1 MKNIRVLLVFLLFA
15 LFASIFSLQKISLN
29 YSEPF
34 FLIGFRMTFAGL
46 IMVFYTFKK
55 QIVKINFI
63 DIKFFIYL
71 AIFNIYLNSIFE
83 IWGLNNMSSSKACM
97 IYSISPFLTAI
108 IAFFFLK
115 EKITKKKIIGLIIG
129 ISGLVP
135 IINFKTTEE
144 LNINN
149 ILIFS
154 MSEISL
160 ILSVIFSVLGW
171 ISLKK
176 IITLG
181 HSYITA
187 NSISM
192 LFGGLLIILQSYL
205 SGEIWNPLP
214 ITDYKNFFYY
224 TFLTCI
230 ISNIICYNLFGY
242 LLKYFSTTFMT
253 FAGLITPFFASLFGF
268 MFLKETITINFF
280 ISITIFLLGLLIFYK
295 EEI

>member
-1 MKNIRVLLVFLLFA
+1 MVLTLFA
-15 LFASIFSLQKISLN
+15 LFASIFSLQKISLK

-46 IMVFYTFKK
+46 MMLIYISQK
-55 QIVKINFI
+55 QIIKIKFS

-71 AIFNIYLNSIFE
+71 TIFNIYLNSIFE

-97 IYSISPFLTAI
+97 IYSISPFLTAL
-108 IAFFFLK
+108 IAFFILN

-129 ISGLVP
+129 ISGLIP
-135 IINFKTTEE
+135 TINIKTTEE
-144 LNINN
+144 LYINN
-149 ILIFS
+149 ISIFS

-160 ILSVIFSVLGW
+160 ILSVVFSVIGW
-171 ISLKK
+171 ILLKK
-176 IITLG
+176 IITIG

-192 LFGGLLIILQSYL
+192 FIGGILILIHSYI
-205 SGEIWNPLP
+205 SGECWKPLP
-214 ITDYKNFFYY
+214 IIEYKNFFYY
-224 TFLTCI
+224 TLLTCL

-268 MFLKETITINFF
+268 IFLKEIITIHFF
-280 ISITIFLLGLLIFYK
+280 ISIIIFLLGLIIFYK
-295 EEI
+295 EEN

>member
-1 MKNIRVLLVFLLFA
+1 MLALFA

-34 FLIGFRMTFAGL
+34 FLIGFRMTLAGL
-46 IMVFYTFKK
+46 IMLLYTLKL
-55 QIVKINFI
+55 QIIRIKYSE
-63 DIKFFIYL
+63 IKFFIYL
-71 AIFNIYLNSIFE
+71 ALFNIYLNSIFE

-108 IAFFFLK
+108 IAFFFLN
-115 EKITKKKIIGLIIG
+115 ETITKKKIIGLIIG
-129 ISGLVP
+129 ISGIIP
-135 IINFKTTEE
+135 IINVKTVEE
-144 LNINN
+144 LNIDN
-149 ILIFS
+149 ISFFS

-181 HSYITA
+181 YSYITA

-192 LFGGLLIILQSYL
+192 LTGGILTLIHSYL
-205 SGEIWNPLP
+205 SGESWTPLP
-214 ITDYKNFFYY
+214 IIEYKNFFYY
-224 TFLTCI
+224 TLLTCA
-230 ISNIICYNLFGY
+230 ISNLICYNLFGY

-268 MFLKETITINFF
+268 FFLNEIITINFF
-280 ISITIFLLGLLIFYK
+280 LSIIIFLLGLIIFYK
-295 EEI
+295 EEN

>member
-1 MKNIRVLLVFLLFA
+1 MLL
-15 LFASIFSLQKISLN
+15 
-29 YSEPF
+29 
-34 FLIGFRMTFAGL
+34 
-46 IMVFYTFKK
+46 YTSKK
-55 QIVKINFI
+55 QLINIKFSE
-63 DIKFFIYL
+63 IKFFIYL

-108 IAFFFLK
+108 IAFFLLK
-115 EKITKKKIIGLIIG
+115 EKMTKKKIIGLIIG
-129 ISGLVP
+129 ISGLIP
-135 IINFKTTEE
+135 IINVKTIEE

-149 ILIFS
+149 ISFFS

-181 HSYITA
+181 YSYITA

-192 LFGGLLIILQSYL
+192 LLGGILTLIHSYL
-205 SGEIWNPLP
+205 SGECWTPFP
-214 ITDYKNFFYY
+214 IIEYKNFFYY

-242 LLKYFSTTFMT
+242 LLNFFSTTFMT
-253 FAGLITPFFASLFGF
+253 FSGLITPFFASLFGF
-268 MFLKETITINFF
+268 IFLKEMITTNFF
-280 ISITIFLLGLLIFYK
+280 LSIIIFLLGLIIFYK
-295 EEI
+295 EEN